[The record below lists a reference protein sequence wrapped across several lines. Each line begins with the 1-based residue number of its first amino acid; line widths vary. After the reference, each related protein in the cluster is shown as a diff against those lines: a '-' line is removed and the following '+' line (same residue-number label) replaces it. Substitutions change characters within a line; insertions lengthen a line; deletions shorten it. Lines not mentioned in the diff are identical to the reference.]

1 MGCGTSSGSLS
12 DPPLSGGSGELAA
25 VELRGEDVTQ
35 PAPEPEPAAP
45 QRGLQTSSL
54 QPEMEKLLHARE
66 TWAKNNAA
74 LQAWLNSTQE
84 EALEPEL
91 EIVDPHHHA
100 WDMRELEGFNLFG
113 LFKQQ
118 YYMSDQLLDD
128 MVGGGHNVTHSVYAE
143 AHSFV
148 DADTHDPAMAPLGEV
163 VAMQGLA
170 AQFASGKYGKLRAVA
185 GIIGTADLAKFGAE
199 VEPLLVACKAAA
211 PNFRGIRVN
220 GQHDPGIK
228 FGVSAPGLYRQT
240 KFREGFALLAKHG
253 LTFDA
258 FLYSA
263 QLEDLHDLATTFPET
278 TIILNHNGC
287 PAGALD
293 STNDTANALVDAWK
307 IQMEKIAADCPNVYV
322 KVGGGGM
329 PQLGHGFDQRDK
341 PPTSDEVA
349 QLFSPLYMWSVET
362 FGPGRC
368 MVRTIPFMLALCS
381 TTLRSHISPHKNL

>member
-1 MGCGTSSGSLS
+1 MGCGASLGPSS
-12 DPPLSGGSGELAA
+12 DPPLSEGRGEVAA
-25 VELRGEDVTQ
+25 VELRSEDVTQ
-35 PAPEPEPAAP
+35 PAPAPEPAAP
-45 QRGLQTSSL
+45 QRAPQSSVS
-54 QPEMEKLLHARE
+54 PGMEKLLHARE
-66 TWAKNNAA
+66 TWTKNDAA
-74 LQAWLNSTQE
+74 LRAWLNSTQE

-148 DADTHDPAMAPLGEV
+148 DADTQDAAMAPLGEV
-163 VAMQGLA
+163 MAMQGLA

-199 VEPLLVACKAAA
+199 VEPLLLACKAAA

-228 FGVSAPGLYRQT
+228 FGVSAPGLYRET
-240 KFREGFALLAKHG
+240 KFREGFALLGKHG
-253 LTFDA
+253 LSFDA
-258 FLYSA
+258 FLYSP
-263 QLEDLHDLATTFPET
+263 QLEDLYDLATTFPET

-293 STNDTANALVDAWK
+293 STNDKADALVDAWK
-307 IQMEKIAADCPNVYV
+307 IQMEKIASECPNVYV

-349 QLFSPLYMWSVET
+349 QLFKPLYMWSVET

-368 MVRTIPFMLALCS
+368 MVRTKDALF
-381 TTLRSHISPHKNL
+381 